1 MKKLILLAGICLS
14 VLVGCQKSGYNC
26 QQKIT
31 TSMIPDSAGFPQIQ
45 ISEFQLTGSTACIV
59 GITSKETPLDR
70 NRVKV
75 VKYET
80 TCE

>member
-1 MKKLILLAGICLS
+1 MKKAILLTAICLT
-14 VLVGCQKSGYNC
+14 VFVGCQKSGYNC

-31 TSMIPDSAGFPQIQ
+31 TTMIPDSTGFPLIQ
-45 ISEFQLTGSTACIV
+45 YSEFQLKGSTTCVV
-59 GITSKETPLDR
+59 GTTSTETPIDR

-80 TCE
+80 TCD

>member
-1 MKKLILLAGICLS
+1 MKTLILLTAICLS

-26 QQKIT
+26 HQKIT
-31 TSMIPDSAGFPQIQ
+31 TTMVPDSAGFPQIQ
-45 ISEFQLTGSTACIV
+45 FSEFQLKGSTQCLV
-59 GITSKETPLDR
+59 GTSSVETPLDR

-75 VKYET
+75 VTYET

>member
-1 MKKLILLAGICLS
+1 MKKLILLTGICLS
-14 VLVGCQKSGYNC
+14 VLVGCQKADYNC

-45 ISEFQLTGSTACIV
+45 YSEFQLTGSTSCIV
-59 GITSKETPLDR
+59 GTTSKETPLDR
-70 NRVKV
+70 SRVKV
-75 VKYET
+75 VTYET

>member
-1 MKKLILLAGICLS
+1 MKKIILLTAICLTVFVS
-14 VLVGCQKSGYNC
+14 CKKSGYDC

-31 TSMIPDSAGFPQIQ
+31 TTMIPDSTGFPQIQ
-45 ISEFQLTGSTACIV
+45 FSEFQLKGNNTCIV
-59 GITSKETPLDR
+59 GNSTIETPIDR

-80 TCE
+80 TCN

>member
-1 MKKLILLAGICLS
+1 MKNLILLSAICLS

-31 TSMIPDSAGFPQIQ
+31 TSMIPDSAGFPQVQ
-45 ISEFQLTGSTACIV
+45 MSEFQLTGSTKCVI
-59 GITSKETPLDR
+59 GTTTTETPIDR
-70 NRVKV
+70 SRVKV

>member
-1 MKKLILLAGICLS
+1 MKKIILLSAICLTIFAS
-14 VLVGCQKSGYNC
+14 CKKSGYDC

-31 TSMIPDSAGFPQIQ
+31 TTMIPDSTGFPQIQ
-45 ISEFQLTGSTACIV
+45 FSEFQLNGSTTCIV
-59 GITSKETPLDR
+59 GNTTIETPLDR

-80 TCE
+80 TCN

>member
-1 MKKLILLAGICLS
+1 MKKLVLLTAICLS

-26 QQKIT
+26 HQKIT

-45 ISEFQLTGSTACIV
+45 VSEFQLTGSTKCVV
-59 GITSKETPLDR
+59 GTTSTETPIDR
-70 NRVKV
+70 SRVKV

>member
-1 MKKLILLAGICLS
+1 MKKLVLLTAICLS

-31 TSMIPDSAGFPQIQ
+31 TSMIPDSTGFPQIQ
-45 ISEFQLTGSTACIV
+45 ISEFQLTGSTKCIV
-59 GITSKETPLDR
+59 GTSSTETPLDR

>member
-1 MKKLILLAGICLS
+1 MKKLAFLSAICLTI
-14 VLVGCQKSGYNC
+14 LVGCQKSGYNC

-31 TSMIPDSAGFPQIQ
+31 TSMIPDSTGFPQIQ
-45 ISEFQLTGSTACIV
+45 YSEFQLKGNTKCLVGTTST
-59 GITSKETPLDR
+59 ETPLSR
-70 NRVKV
+70 SRVKV

>member
-1 MKKLILLAGICLS
+1 MKKVIILTAICLS
-14 VLVGCQKSGYNC
+14 IMVGCKKSGYNC

-31 TSMIPDSAGFPQIQ
+31 TSMIPDSTGFPQIQ
-45 ISEFQLTGSTACIV
+45 YSEFQLTGSTKCVI
-59 GITSKETPLDR
+59 GETTSKTPIDR
-70 NRVKV
+70 NFVKV